1 MTSTRNEY
9 IQPRRLLSSGTLLAT
24 VLFIAIV
31 TIVIIT
37 FFSQAGDSS
46 SMSGMPGMP
55 GMSVEPTTE
64 DGGMPG
70 MDMDGNDSM
79 DEQPTPVR

>member
-1 MTSTRNEY
+1 MTSTRDEQ
-9 IQPRRLLSSGTLLAT
+9 IQPRKWLSSGTLLAT

-31 TIVIIT
+31 TIVIVT
-37 FFSQAGDSS
+37 FFSQAGDGT

-55 GMSVEPTTE
+55 GMSVEPSAE
-64 DGGMPG
+64 DDSMPG
-70 MDMDGNDSM
+70 MDMNGDDSM